1 MFCFCRFFWFS
12 CLFGVISALI
22 FFPSGASGESEVQP
36 TALKVK
42 ENAEASVEIR
52 RLSQKRIDAW
62 VDEEEKML
70 SEVSRLEKDLD
81 TLKWR
86 RQKTDTYLLDL
97 ERKMAAL
104 NEGGRAAKEIQD
116 ELEPFLEKTLQDLE
130 AFSENELPSL
140 RELQAPGLQSAK
152 ELQNDAD
159 ADMVRKTRGLLEVLM
174 RAVEYGYFVEPD
186 QTDIVIDEKIIRVKR
201 ISVGRLGL
209 FALSA
214 DGDQAW
220 KWQPEKEQYEP
231 IPHFAG
237 AIREAIQICER
248 RRLVELVELP
258 MGPPITPPVSPPVN
272 SDKEVEK

>member
-1 MFCFCRFFWFS
+1 MICFCRFFRF
-12 CLFGVISALI
+12 LFYFGVIPAVL
-22 FFPSGASGESEVQP
+22 FFPCGAGCESEVQP
-36 TALKVK
+36 SALKVK
-42 ENAEASVEIR
+42 ANAEASVEIR
-52 RLSQKRIDAW
+52 RLNQKHVDAW
-62 VDEEEKML
+62 VDEEEKLL
-70 SEVSRLEKDLD
+70 SEISSLEKDLD

-97 ERKMAAL
+97 EHKMAAL
-104 NEGGRAAKEIQD
+104 NEGSRAAKEIQN

-140 RELQAPGLQSAK
+140 RELQGPALQSAK

-159 ADMVRKTRGLLEVLM
+159 ADMVRKTRGLLEILM

-248 RRLVELVELP
+248 RRLVELVKLP
-258 MGPPITPPVSPPVN
+258 MPPPVS
-272 SDKEVEK
+272 SGKEVEK

>member
-1 MFCFCRFFWFS
+1 MIYCRFFRF
-12 CLFGVISALI
+12 LFYFGVIPAVL
-22 FFPSGASGESEVQP
+22 FFPCGASCESEVQP
-36 TALKVK
+36 SALKVK
-42 ENAEASVEIR
+42 ANAEASVEIR
-52 RLSQKRIDAW
+52 RLNQKHVDAW
-62 VDEEEKML
+62 ADEEEKLL
-70 SEVSRLEKDLD
+70 SEISSLEKDLD
-81 TLKWR
+81 TLKWK

-140 RELQAPGLQSAK
+140 RELQAPGLQAT
-152 ELQNDAD
+152 EALQNDAD
-159 ADMVRKTRGLLEVLM
+159 ADMVRKTRGLLEILM

-186 QTDIVIDEKIIRVKR
+186 QTDIVIDEKVIRVKR

-220 KWQPEKEQYEP
+220 KWQPEGQRYEP
-231 IPHFAG
+231 IPHFAD
-237 AIREAIQICER
+237 AIREAIQICEQ

-258 MGPPITPPVSPPVN
+258 MGPPVSP
-272 SDKEVEK
+272 DKEVEK

>member
-1 MFCFCRFFWFS
+1 MPPA
-12 CLFGVISALI
+12 AL
-22 FFPSGASGESEVQP
+22 Q
-36 TALKVK
+36 VK

-70 SEVSRLEKDLD
+70 SEISRLEKDLD

-97 ERKMAAL
+97 EHKMAAL
-104 NEGGRAAKEIQD
+104 NEGSRAAKEIQN

-140 RELQAPGLQSAK
+140 RELQGPALQSAK

-248 RRLVELVELP
+248 RRLVELVKLP
-258 MGPPITPPVSPPVN
+258 MPPPVSPPI
-272 SDKEVEK
+272 SSGKEVEK

>member
-1 MFCFCRFFWFS
+1 MFCFGRFFWFS
-12 CLFGVISALI
+12 CLFGVIPALI
-22 FFPSGASGESEVQP
+22 FFPCGAGCESEMPP
-36 TALKVK
+36 TALQVK
-42 ENAEASVEIR
+42 QNAEASVKIR
-52 RLSQKRIDAW
+52 RMSQKRIDAW
-62 VDEEEKML
+62 ADEEEKMR
-70 SEVSRLEKDLD
+70 SEISSLEKDLD

-97 ERKMAAL
+97 EQKMAAL
-104 NEGGRAAKEIQD
+104 NEGSRAAKEIQD

-140 RELQAPGLQSAK
+140 RELQSPGLQSAK
-152 ELQNDAD
+152 EMQNDAD

-186 QTDIVIDEKIIRVKR
+186 QTDIGIDEKTIRVKR

-220 KWQPEKEQYEP
+220 KWQTEKEQYEP

-248 RRLVELVELP
+248 RRLVELVKLP
-258 MGPPITPPVSPPVN
+258 MGPPVSPPVS
-272 SDKEVEK
+272 SDKEVKK